1 MLEGGAARG
10 DRVSG
15 ARGRRDYGG
24 APEEAE
30 EGLESAAHGVAEAVE
45 AEAGEGGELGARR
58 EGEEE
63 DGCDVVEALAGAGE
77 RGVCACVRVRA
88 HAKAYLNHKE

>member
-1 MLEGGAARG
+1 M
-10 DRVSG
+10 SG

-30 EGLESAAHGVAEAVE
+30 EGLEGAAHGIAEAVE

-77 RGVCACVRVRA
+77 RGVCACACACAAGGRKRGGRTW
-88 HAKAYLNHKE
+88 K